1 MNIAVGRPSGI
12 TLATSVE
19 QEKAIQEC
27 FMYTMFSLAET
38 VPQLSKLDLKTDSS
52 AAGIIVF

>member
-1 MNIAVGRPSGI
+1 MSIVVGRPSGV

-27 FMYTMFSLAET
+27 FMYTMLSLAET
-38 VPQLSKLDLKTDSS
+38 VTQLRKLDLKTDSS
-52 AAGIIVF
+52 AADIIVF